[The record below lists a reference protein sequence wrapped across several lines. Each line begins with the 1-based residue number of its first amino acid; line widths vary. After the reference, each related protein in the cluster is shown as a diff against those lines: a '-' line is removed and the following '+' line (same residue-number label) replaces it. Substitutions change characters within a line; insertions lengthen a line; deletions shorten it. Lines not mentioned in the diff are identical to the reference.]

1 MSREPASIL
10 DVARAAGVSGMTVSR
25 VLNGQPNV
33 RAATKARVLAAM
45 EELHFRP
52 SRRVRPSGREAAA
65 SSG

>member
-33 RAATKARVLAAM
+33 RAAIT
-45 EELHFRP
+45 RP
-52 SRRVRPSGREAAA
+52 SPG
-65 SSG
+65 